1 MSEKETQFLGT
12 YFDRG
17 AVIRWSGIIGILAWI
32 TAGIYAVDLVV
43 SIGIIGLQV
52 ARGFMAGM
60 GPTDWAQQFIFILEK
75 SLHGVLYFAMLIVL
89 SKGLLIALDVEE
101 NTRQAARQ

>member
-1 MSEKETQFLGT
+1 MADRETHFLGT
-12 YFDRG
+12 YFDRDG
-17 AVIRWSGIIGILAWI
+17 VMRWSRIIEILAWI
-32 TAGIYAVDLVV
+32 TAGIYAVDLAV
-43 SIGIIGLQV
+43 SIGIMGLQF

-60 GPTDWAQQFIFILEK
+60 GPTDWAQQFIYILEK